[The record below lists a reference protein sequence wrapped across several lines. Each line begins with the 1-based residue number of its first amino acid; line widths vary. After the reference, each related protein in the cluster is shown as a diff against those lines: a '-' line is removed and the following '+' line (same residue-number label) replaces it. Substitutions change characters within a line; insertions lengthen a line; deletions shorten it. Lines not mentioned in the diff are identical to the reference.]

1 MVRSQGGSRLSSAAR
16 QLLQEIHAELV
27 KLRRQGEARARMED
41 GTPLS
46 RAEFCRLLRIDL
58 KTTLEPLIEA
68 HKLKTV
74 PWTKGEVRIPVA
86 ELRRFQ
92 RDGIPSLQAPRRIE
106 MPKKGAPDFNPFEG
120 SFKSIPIK

>member
-1 MVRSQGGSRLSSAAR
+1 LSAAR

-46 RAEFCRLLRIDL
+46 RAEFCRLLSIDL

-68 HKLKTV
+68 
-74 PWTKGEVRIPVA
+74 
-86 ELRRFQ
+86 RR
-92 RDGIPSLQAPRRIE
+92 
-106 MPKKGAPDFNPFEG
+106 
-120 SFKSIPIK
+120 